1 MTLYDYKVKYCL
13 TWKSLCLCRKEIVC
27 LFLKVKYGSAIL
39 WENVSLVIKYILS
52 IFFKLFLLCL
62 RKDIGDTALYSFPTL
77 ALSLSYPHKHTHIH
91 TPYTCQDDALQLE
104 FWYPNLG
111 ALESAMCLKE
121 RCYILHSEGQDWI
134 NHWNVVG
141 LPDWST
147 TYHNTVLSRWVCV
160 ENRHNKTLQELLY
173 TREAEQKR

>member
-13 TWKSLCLCRKEIVC
+13 TWKSLCLCQKEIVC

-91 TPYTCQDDALQLE
+91 TPHTCQDDALQLE

-134 NHWNVVG
+134 NHRNVVG

-147 TYHNTVLSRWVCV
+147 TYHNTVLSRWICV

-173 TREAEQKR
+173 TCEAEQKR

>member
-13 TWKSLCLCRKEIVC
+13 TWKSLCLCQKEIVC

-121 RCYILHSEGQDWI
+121 RCYILHGEGQDWI
-134 NHWNVVG
+134 NHRNVVG

-147 TYHNTVLSRWVCV
+147 TYHNTVLSRWICV

-173 TREAEQKR
+173 TCEAEQKR